1 MLLAHVHHSS
11 SFRPVV
17 LLAVEALEV
26 LGDLRSSAPDSTMLA
41 FLVRDSVELSGVIS
55 VPRLGEK
62 V

>member
-11 SFRPVV
+11 SFGPII

-26 LGDLRSSAPDSTMLA
+26 LGDLRSSAPDSAMLA
-41 FLVRDSVELSGVIS
+41 FLVRDSVYLSGVVS
-55 VPRLGEK
+55 VPRLGEQ